1 MGPDAIRTSLYPKMR
16 DAMKEDI
23 DKAIAALVQLGIP
36 KPKPER
42 MTRKEQ
48 ARCGV
53 WGGREGG
60 ESGEYSGL
68 AL

>member
-1 MGPDAIRTSLYPKMR
+1 
-16 DAMKEDI
+16 MKEDI

-53 WGGREGG
+53 GGGRGG
-60 ESGEYSGL
+60 RGVHGEYRGL
-68 AL
+68 PL